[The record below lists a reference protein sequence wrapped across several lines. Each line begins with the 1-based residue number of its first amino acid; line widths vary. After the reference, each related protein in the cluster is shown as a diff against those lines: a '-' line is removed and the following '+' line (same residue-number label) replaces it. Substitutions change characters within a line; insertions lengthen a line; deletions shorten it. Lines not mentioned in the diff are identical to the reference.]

1 MLSSSGFSESQ
12 TDSLI
17 SSFVI
22 TDDAPPSTAEVKLE
36 IVTALQPVVNTLSDI
51 IKSIS
56 DAASKQDSIAK
67 DLANKQEATVKEL
80 ANRINTMTALLVLL
94 DLAGFP

>member
-1 MLSSSGFSESQ
+1 M
-12 TDSLI
+12 
-17 SSFVI
+17 
-22 TDDAPPSTAEVKLE
+22 
-36 IVTALQPVVNTLSDI
+36 NTLSDI

-67 DLANKQEATVKEL
+67 DLANKQEATAKEL

-94 DLAGFP
+94 DLLAFPESPVARALAK